1 MMRKGGTMTLKQL
14 EALYWAATLGGF
26 QHAANKLH
34 TTQSTISQR
43 ISELEDLLGAPLFDR
58 STRNAKLTDKGAQL
72 LTTAQRMLELR
83 DHAIEQL
90 SLPNV
95 IERTYRI
102 GVTELTAMTWL
113 PRLIELLK
121 AHYPKLTVEPHVDMS
136 TNLKER
142 LLAEEIDLMVAPD
155 AYPDLQLSTHL
166 VGSVQNAWMCKPG
179 ILGEKRAFRIHEL
192 ADKKVLTNRSGPGL
206 IYHRWFREI
215 GFVPDTLLASN
226 SIVALVALVVSGV
239 GVSYLPLNSLTPL
252 VKAGRLEVL
261 SVDPPLPPIDYVAV
275 YKTSRA
281 SALTSSIIIIA
292 QECCDFD
299 HVLKV

>member
-1 MMRKGGTMTLKQL
+1 MTLKQL

-43 ISELEDLLGAPLFDR
+43 IAELEDLLGAPLFDR
-58 STRNAKLTDKGAQL
+58 STRNAKLTEKGAEL
-72 LTTAQRMLELR
+72 LSTAQRMLELR
-83 DHAIEQL
+83 DQAIEQL

-113 PRLIELLK
+113 PRLIALLK
-121 AHYPKLTVEPHVDMS
+121 TQYPKLTVEPYVDMS
-136 TNLKER
+136 MALKER
-142 LLAEEIDLMVAPD
+142 LLAEELDLMIAPD

-166 VGSVQNAWMCKPG
+166 IGSVENAWMCKPG
-179 ILGEKRAFRIHEL
+179 AMGERRALNIHEL
-192 ADKKVLTNRSGPGL
+192 ADKKMLTNKSGPGL
-206 IYHRWFREI
+206 IYQRWFREI
-215 GFVPDTLLASN
+215 GFAPDSLLASN

-239 GVSYLPLNSLTPL
+239 GVSYLPRNSLLPL
-252 VKAGRLEVL
+252 IEAGRLEELDV
-261 SVDPPLPPIDYVAV
+261 SPPLPPIDYVAV
-275 YKTSRA
+275 YKTSRT
-281 SALTSSIIIIA
+281 SALTSSIIMLA

-299 HVLKV
+299 HVLKI